1 MQQLIQRFWK
11 EPAVCIG
18 VITSVILA
26 ILAVVTSASWNAETI
41 VGIIAPTASALG
53 IRSQVTPFVGEHE
66 LTPEKQAAK
75 QAAVTAATPT
85 PAQPETTE
93 TAPVVDETP
102 SEDTPGDPTK

>member
-53 IRSQVTPFVGEHE
+53 IRSQVTPFVGQYERQNE
-66 LTPEKQAAK
+66 TGTKSVPQS
-75 QAAVTAATPT
+75 TPT
-85 PAQPETTE
+85 VTTE
-93 TAPVVDETP
+93 DTETVSPSDTSESGPVEG
-102 SEDTPGDPTK
+102 EQQ